1 MTTELEELRDALM
14 RAMVDSRDTS
24 KRVVD
29 ALMRSSVPGAVDLW
43 IRTAGTASMDRTDAR
58 DWVGLLALLRRN
70 HPQEFSDLK
79 AIAAGGDLGAAVTGD
94 NVRVVTGGGTDH
106 VAGDHIDFRDSTFH
120 DRVVGVQHNHYG
132 TVPAP
137 AQWRPVGEVGPREF
151 GVRPT
156 RPVPGLPD
164 VPPYVP
170 RDRDEDLRTQLA
182 GNSLVLVL
190 GEPCVG
196 KSYTAWHGVRSLE
209 GHRLYA
215 PDPGEDLRPLAATL
229 QGNPGRYVV
238 WLDELTGHLGT
249 GGLDLRLL
257 GRLNDLG
264 AVVLATMSPGGYYRR
279 RAGTAPGDRV
289 VAAARTVELG
299 REWSEA
305 ELARL
310 AALDDRRAYPAYM
323 WSGREGVASYF
334 AVGHHLFDEWRRV
347 GTQLEHPRGQL
358 LVRAAVDLAR
368 CGVTGAVPVELLRRV
383 QELYRAEERESFE
396 DALAWATAP
405 MFGVSGLL
413 VAGEED
419 GTWRAYGA
427 LVSEALRSGG
437 DLEPVPDEVWWTL
450 LDAARE
456 PDAAV
461 DFAAVL
467 DAARTALHDRVQA
480 GDAAAALGFARRTEG
495 EEREGWLRRAA
506 EAGDAESAGWLG
518 RLLAE
523 RGDAREAELF
533 LEKAASAGDAV
544 AATSLGKLLRGRAM
558 GWLRAGAK
566 LGDPEAAHRLGQ
578 LLMSDGDIDGAA
590 ECYDIAVKAEYAE
603 VATSYAALL
612 RLSDEP
618 HLAGVWFRR
627 AADAGDQRAVQ
638 ALMVNPANH
647 SVDEAVRF
655 LDEEAKNGV
664 ALQATNLGVLLE
676 EHGRVGEARSWYLT
690 GHRGGDAYAAYRL
703 AVLIEREGAPEEAE
717 PWYREAAAMGHPA
730 ARKALG
736 EPPDPPA
743 TVKE

>member
-1 MTTELEELRDALM
+1 MHSA
-14 RAMVDSRDTS
+14 
-24 KRVVD
+24 
-29 ALMRSSVPGAVDLW
+29 
-43 IRTAGTASMDRTDAR
+43 DAR
-58 DWVGLLALLRRN
+58 DWVSLLVVLRRN
-70 HPQEFSDLK
+70 HPQEFSALK
-79 AIAAGGDLGAAVTGD
+79 AIGADYAAPVTGD
-94 NVRVVTGGGTDH
+94 NAREVILSAAELVIGDH
-106 VAGDHIDFRDSTFH
+106 VAGDHVDFRDSTFH
-120 DRVVGVQHNHYG
+120 HRVVGVQYNHYG

-170 RDRDEDLRTQLA
+170 RDCDEELRAQIA
-182 GNSLVLVL
+182 GNSLVLIL

-229 QGNPGRYVV
+229 QGNPGKYVI

-264 AVVLATMSPGGYYRR
+264 AVVLATMSPDGYYRR

-323 WSGREGVASYF
+323 WSGREGVATYF

-358 LVRAAVDLAR
+358 LVRAAIDLAR
-368 CGVTGAVPVELLRRV
+368 CGVTGAVPAELLRRV
-383 QELYRAEERESFE
+383 QELYRAEDRESFE

-413 VAGEED
+413 VAGEAD

-456 PDAAV
+456 PDAPL
-461 DFAAVL
+461 DFPAVL
-467 DAARTALHDRVQA
+467 DAARTALHDRVEA
-480 GDAAAALGFARRTEG
+480 GDAAVALGFARRTEG
-495 EEREGWLRRAA
+495 DEREEWL
-506 EAGDAESAGWLG
+506 
-518 RLLAE
+518 
-523 RGDAREAELF
+523 
-533 LEKAASAGDAV
+533 
-544 AATSLGKLLRGRAM
+544 
-558 GWLRAGAK
+558 
-566 LGDPEAAHRLGQ
+566 
-578 LLMSDGDIDGAA
+578 
-590 ECYDIAVKAEYAE
+590 
-603 VATSYAALL
+603 
-612 RLSDEP
+612 
-618 HLAGVWFRR
+618 RR
-627 AADAGDQRAVQ
+627 AADAGDAWAAVELAEILRGRGEEGGALPYLERAAAAGSAKAAARLGSLLRERAEHWLRAAASAGEGDAAHELGDMLVG
-638 ALMVNPANH
+638 LGR
-647 SVDEAVRF
+647 E
-655 LDEEAKNGV
+655 EEALRWYRKAAAAGRREV
-664 ALQATNLGVLLE
+664 AGSLGVLLYHWGRQEDAEAWLRYATAWGDARAANNLGLLLEDREGADWVSLYRQAAEGGDASGAVNLGVELE
-676 EHGRVGEARSWYLT
+676 ELGQEKEALSWYLA
-690 GHRGGDAYAAYRL
+690 GHARGATEVESYIAELLEKRGKAT
-703 AVLIEREGAPEEAE
+703 EAE
-717 PWYREAAAMGHPA
+717 EWRRKAEAADPEGLLETLPTPPGSTPA
-730 ARKALG
+730 DA
-736 EPPDPPA
+736 PD